1 MDYTDYGSLLSKNS
15 SNSTGA
21 YTNGSQPNYFG
32 ASIPN
37 RPTSNGVYSSQSRV
51 TAQNE
56 QTRNISYANV
66 DASNQS
72 GGYNSG
78 VVQPRGGGSVPGGY
92 PSGAVPARESSGYTN
107 AARPDSTYD
116 RTIRSGSPAPAG
128 AGSAREPSANGYG
141 YRSDTNGS
149 NANGNNTSAN
159 RPNSNGVAGNG
170 TTKRYTD
177 YTKYDYT
184 PSVSNGVGNSNATG
198 SGNGNVPNNGNG
210 SGKINGSN
218 TGNGSGNGSSSG
230 NGNGSGKGSG
240 SGNGNGSGKGNG
252 SGSKKSKKNLTFSQK
267 LLAGFKKF
275 LRSIYLMGKPMR
287 IFVVSAVGFVLVCVV
302 LIFAVSGSQHKR
314 TEIMAAQLALATTP
328 SPTIAPTATPI
339 PTPSPTPEVR
349 IEKGAEG
356 EDVMALQKR
365 LMELGYLAIDE
376 PTSYFGNATK
386 YAVKLFQRQHELQQ
400 DGICGNDTIALLYS
414 EEAKKYVMTEGAEG
428 DDIESFQEQLVELG
442 YLDDNQVTGYYGSDT
457 VEAVKKF
464 QNRNYITKDGK
475 AGEQTLEEIN
485 SADARVSYTK
495 EKEIAAEKKKQAAL
509 ARASSAEGRIDKM
522 ISIAKKQLGDTYILG
537 KSGPD
542 SFDCSG
548 LVYYCLRQV
557 NVYTRRLNAAGLSK
571 TTSWTKIS
579 DIDNVNAG
587 DLLFFKSDDSS
598 TVGHVGIY
606 IGGGE
611 MIDASSANGKVV
623 RRGAKTNYW
632 RRNFVVA
639 RRPIE

>member
-21 YTNGSQPNYFG
+21 YANGSQPNYYG
-32 ASIPN
+32 SSMQN
-37 RPTSNGVYSSQSRV
+37 RPTANGGYSSYPRENAGREAS
-51 TAQNE
+51 
-56 QTRNISYANV
+56 RNISYSSY
-66 DASNQS
+66 DPSNQN
-72 GGYNSG
+72 GGNNRG
-78 VVQPRGGGSVPGGY
+78 VTQPLSGGGSTPGGY
-92 PSGAVPARESSGYTN
+92 PSGAVPAREGNGYAGT
-107 AARPDSTYD
+107 ARPESSYD
-116 RTIRSGSPAPAG
+116 RTNRNGSPAPAG
-128 AGSAREPSANGYG
+128 TGSSREANANGYA
-141 YRSDTNGS
+141 YRSETNGS
-149 NANGNNTSAN
+149 NANGNNSNIN
-159 RPNSNGVAGNG
+159 RPTGNGAAASG

-177 YTKYDYT
+177 YTNYDYS
-184 PSVSNGVGNSNATG
+184 PSG
-198 SGNGNVPNNGNG
+198 S
-210 SGKINGSN
+210 SGGTK
-218 TGNGSGNGSSSG
+218 GNGSGNGNGTGTGNGSG
-230 NGNGSGKGSG
+230 SDGGSKKGNGSGKGT
-240 SGNGNGSGKGNG
+240 GNG
-252 SGSKKSKKNLTFSQK
+252 SGSGGGSKNGNGSKKSNKNLTFSQK
-267 LLAGFKKF
+267 LLAWFKRL

-287 IFVVSAVGFVLVCVV
+287 IFVGSAVGFVVICVV
-302 LIFAVSGSQHKR
+302 LILAISGSQHKR

-328 SPTIAPTATPI
+328 SPTIAATATPV
-339 PTPSPTPEVR
+339 PTPSPTPELR

-428 DDIESFQEQLVELG
+428 DDISSFQEQLVELG

-475 AGEQTLEEIN
+475 AGTQTLEEIN

-542 SFDCSG
+542 TFDCSG

-571 TTSWTKIS
+571 TASWTKIS
-579 DIDNVNAG
+579 DIDNVKAG

-611 MIDASSANGKVV
+611 MVDASSANGKVV
-623 RRGAKTNYW
+623 RRGAKTSYW

>member
-1 MDYTDYGSLLSKNS
+1 MDY
-15 SNSTGA
+15 
-21 YTNGSQPNYFG
+21 
-32 ASIPN
+32 
-37 RPTSNGVYSSQSRV
+37 
-51 TAQNE
+51 
-56 QTRNISYANV
+56 
-66 DASNQS
+66 
-72 GGYNSG
+72 
-78 VVQPRGGGSVPGGY
+78 
-92 PSGAVPARESSGYTN
+92 
-107 AARPDSTYD
+107 YD
-116 RTIRSGSPAPAG
+116 IR
-128 AGSAREPSANGYG
+128 
-141 YRSDTNGS
+141 
-149 NANGNNTSAN
+149 
-159 RPNSNGVAGNG
+159 
-170 TTKRYTD
+170 RY
-177 YTKYDYT
+177 
-184 PSVSNGVGNSNATG
+184 
-198 SGNGNVPNNGNG
+198 
-210 SGKINGSN
+210 
-218 TGNGSGNGSSSG
+218 
-230 NGNGSGKGSG
+230 
-240 SGNGNGSGKGNG
+240 
-252 SGSKKSKKNLTFSQK
+252 
-267 LLAGFKKF
+267 FKKTKHRFLMWLKRF
-275 LRSIYLMGKPMR
+275 LRSIYFMGRSMQ
-287 IFVVSAVGFVLVCVV
+287 IFLASATLFVLVCVV
-302 LIFAVSGSQHKR
+302 LIFAISGSKHKQA
-314 TEIMAAQLALATTP
+314 EALAAEMDALSTPAPTIFATP
-328 SPTIAPTATPI
+328 SPE
-339 PTPSPTPEVR
+339 PTPSPTPEIR

-386 YAVKLFQRQHELQQ
+386 AAVKLFQRQHELQQ
-400 DGICGNDTIALLYS
+400 DGICGAETISLLYA
-414 EEAKKYVMTEGAEG
+414 EDAKPYVMTEGAEG

-442 YLDDNQVTGYYGSDT
+442 YLESNQVTGYYGTDT
-457 VEAVKKF
+457 VEAVTKF
-464 QNRNYITKDGK
+464 QNRNHLTKDGK
-475 AGEQTLEEIN
+475 AGEMTLEAIN

-509 ARASSAEGRIDKM
+509 ARASSAEGRIEKM

-579 DIDNVNAG
+579 DIDNVKAG

>member
-21 YTNGSQPNYFG
+21 YANGSRVNAYGSSMQ
-32 ASIPN
+32 N
-37 RPTSNGVYSSQSRV
+37 RPTANGAYSSYSQQISTREP
-51 TAQNE
+51 N
-56 QTRNISYANV
+56 RNISYASYDPSTQNG
-66 DASNQS
+66 A
-72 GGYNSG
+72 YNSG
-78 VVQPRGGGSVPGGY
+78 ASQPRSGGSVPGGY
-92 PSGAVPARESSGYTN
+92 PPGAVPAREGGGYAGT
-107 AARPDSTYD
+107 ARPESNYD
-116 RTIRSGSPAPAG
+116 RATRDGSPATAG
-128 AGSAREPSANGYG
+128 AGYTRESAANGYG
-141 YRSDTNGS
+141 YRSDTNGF
-149 NANGNNTSAN
+149 NANGNDYSAN
-159 RPNSNGVAGNG
+159 RPNGNGVAGSG

-177 YTKYDYT
+177 YTNFDYS
-184 PSVSNGVGNSNATG
+184 PSGSNGGSKGSVTGNGGG
-198 SGNGNVPNNGNG
+198 SGNGNG
-210 SGKINGSN
+210 SGKVSGSGSGK
-218 TGNGSGNGSSSG
+218 GNGSG

-240 SGNGNGSGKGNG
+240 SS
-252 SGSKKSKKNLTFSQK
+252 SKKPQKNLTFSQK

-287 IFVVSAVGFVLVCVV
+287 IFVGSAVGFVLVCVI
-302 LIFAVSGSQHKR
+302 LILAISGSQHKK
-314 TEIMAAQLALATTP
+314 TEIMAAQLAQATTP
-328 SPTIAPTATPI
+328 SPTIAATATPV

-428 DDIESFQEQLVELG
+428 DDISSFQEQLVELG

-464 QNRNYITKDGK
+464 QNRNYISKDGK

-509 ARASSAEGRIDKM
+509 ARASSSAGRIDKM

-542 SFDCSG
+542 TFDCSG

-571 TTSWTKIS
+571 TASWTKIS
-579 DIDNVNAG
+579 DIDNVKPG

-611 MIDASSANGKVV
+611 MVDASSANGKVV

>member
-1 MDYTDYGSLLSKNS
+1 MDYTDYGSLLSKS
-15 SNSTGA
+15 SSSSTGA
-21 YTNGSQPNYFG
+21 YTNGSRVNAYGSSMQSRPTANGAFSSYSQPN
-32 ASIPN
+32 SNREPN
-37 RPTSNGVYSSQSRV
+37 
-51 TAQNE
+51 
-56 QTRNISYANV
+56 RNISYSSY
-66 DASNQS
+66 DASNQT
-72 GGYNSG
+72 GGYNGGVAQPRGNVNTPGAYPSG
-78 VVQPRGGGSVPGGY
+78 VVS
-92 PSGAVPARESSGYTN
+92 ARENGGYTN
-107 AARPDSTYD
+107 TARPESVYD
-116 RTIRSGSPAPAG
+116 RTVRGGSPAASG

-159 RPNSNGVAGNG
+159 RPNGNGMTGNG
-170 TTKRYTD
+170 TTKKYTD
-177 YTKYDYT
+177 YTKYEYT
-184 PSVSNGVGNSNATG
+184 PTGSNGGGKSNGNVTG
-198 SGNGNVPNNGNG
+198 SGNNSGMGSGTGNG
-210 SGKINGSN
+210 SGKGA
-218 TGNGSGNGSSSG
+218 GSS
-230 NGNGSGKGSG
+230 NGSGKGSG
-240 SGNGNGSGKGNG
+240 SGNGSSKGNG
-252 SGSKKSKKNLTFSQK
+252 SGSKKPQKNLTFSQK

-287 IFVVSAVGFVLVCVV
+287 IFVVSAAGFVLVCVI
-302 LIFAVSGSQHKR
+302 LIFAVSGDQHKK

-328 SPTIAPTATPI
+328 SPTIVPTVTPV

-400 DGICGNDTIALLYS
+400 DGICGNETIALLYS
-414 EEAKKYVMTEGAEG
+414 EDARKYVMTEGAEG

-442 YLDDNQVTGYYGSDT
+442 YLDNNQVTGYYGTDT

-464 QNRNYITKDGK
+464 QNRNYIDKDGK

-579 DIDNVNAG
+579 DIDNVKAG
-587 DLLFFKSDDSS
+587 DLLFFKSDESS

>member
-1 MDYTDYGSLLSKNS
+1 MDYTDYGSLQSKNS

-21 YTNGSQPNYFG
+21 YTNGSRVNAYGSSMQGRPVANGAYSPYTQPDS
-32 ASIPN
+32 SIKPN
-37 RPTSNGVYSSQSRV
+37 
-51 TAQNE
+51 
-56 QTRNISYANV
+56 RNISYSSY

-72 GGYNSG
+72 GGYNG
-78 VVQPRGGGSVPGGY
+78 GAAQPRGVTSAPGGY
-92 PSGAVPARESSGYTN
+92 PTGAVPMRENSGYAN

-116 RTIRSGSPAPAG
+116 RTVRSGSPSPAST
-128 AGSAREPSANGYG
+128 GSTREPSANGYG

-149 NANGNNTSAN
+149 NANGNNTSVN
-159 RPNSNGVAGNG
+159 RPNGNG
-170 TTKRYTD
+170 ATGNGPTKKYTD
-177 YTKYDYT
+177 YTKYEYT
-184 PSVSNGVGNSNATG
+184 PTVSNGGG
-198 SGNGNVPNNGNG
+198 KGNGNGAGSGNGNG
-210 SGKINGSN
+210 SGKGSD
-218 TGNGSGNGSSSG
+218 SG

-252 SGSKKSKKNLTFSQK
+252 SGSKKPQKNLTFSQK
-267 LLAGFKKF
+267 LLVGFKKF

-287 IFVVSAVGFVLVCVV
+287 IFVLSAAGFVLVCVV
-302 LIFAVSGSQHKR
+302 LIFAVSGSQHKK

-328 SPTIAPTATPI
+328 SPTIAPTATPV

-475 AGEQTLEEIN
+475 AGTQTLEEIN

-579 DIDNVNAG
+579 DIDNVKPG

-623 RRGAKTNYW
+623 RRGAKTSYW

>member
-21 YTNGSQPNYFG
+21 YTNGSRVNAYGSSMQGRPVANGAYSPYTQPG
-32 ASIPN
+32 SSREPN
-37 RPTSNGVYSSQSRV
+37 
-51 TAQNE
+51 
-56 QTRNISYANV
+56 RNISYSSY

-72 GGYNSG
+72 GGYNNGAAKPLS
-78 VVQPRGGGSVPGGY
+78 GGSVPAGY
-92 PSGAVPARESSGYTN
+92 PSGSVPARESNGYTN
-107 AARPDSTYD
+107 AGRPESTYD
-116 RTIRSGSPAPAG
+116 RTVRGGSCSPAG
-128 AGSAREPSANGYG
+128 AGSAREPSANGNG

-149 NANGNNTSAN
+149 NANGNNTGVN
-159 RPNSNGVAGNG
+159 RPNGNGATGNG
-170 TTKRYTD
+170 TPKRYTD
-177 YTKYDYT
+177 YTKYEYT
-184 PSVSNGVGNSNATG
+184 PSSTNGGGKSNGNGVGSGAGSGNGSGKGSGSG
-198 SGNGNVPNNGNG
+198 SGNGNG
-210 SGKINGSN
+210 SG
-218 TGNGSGNGSSSG
+218 SG

-240 SGNGNGSGKGNG
+240 SG
-252 SGSKKSKKNLTFSQK
+252 SKKPQKNLTFSQK
-267 LLAGFKKF
+267 LLVGFKKF

-287 IFVVSAVGFVLVCVV
+287 IFAVSAAGFVLVCVV
-302 LIFAVSGSQHKR
+302 LIFAISGSQHKK

-328 SPTIAPTATPI
+328 SPTIAATATPV

-442 YLDDNQVTGYYGSDT
+442 YLDDNQVTGYYGTDT

-571 TTSWTKIS
+571 TASWTKIS
-579 DIDNVNAG
+579 DIDNVKPG

>member
-1 MDYTDYGSLLSKNS
+1 MDYTDYGSLQSKNS

-21 YTNGSQPNYFG
+21 YTNGSRVNAYGSSMQGRPVANGAYSPYTQPDS
-32 ASIPN
+32 SIKPN
-37 RPTSNGVYSSQSRV
+37 
-51 TAQNE
+51 
-56 QTRNISYANV
+56 RNISYSSY

-72 GGYNSG
+72 GGYNG
-78 VVQPRGGGSVPGGY
+78 GAAQPRGVTSAPGGY
-92 PSGAVPARESSGYTN
+92 PSGTVPARENSGYAN
-107 AARPDSTYD
+107 AARPESTYD
-116 RTIRSGSPAPAG
+116 RTVRGGSPSPAS
-128 AGSAREPSANGYG
+128 AGSTREPSANGYG

-149 NANGNNTSAN
+149 NANGNNTSVN
-159 RPNSNGVAGNG
+159 RPNGNGVTGSG
-170 TTKRYTD
+170 PTKKYTD
-177 YTKYDYT
+177 YTKYEYT
-184 PSVSNGVGNSNATG
+184 PTVSNGGGKGNGNGAG
-198 SGNGNVPNNGNG
+198 SGNGN
-210 SGKINGSN
+210 
-218 TGNGSGNGSSSG
+218 GSST
-230 NGNGSGKGSG
+230 GNGSGKGSG

-252 SGSKKSKKNLTFSQK
+252 SGLKKPQKNLTFSQK
-267 LLAGFKKF
+267 LLVGFKKF

-287 IFVVSAVGFVLVCVV
+287 IFVLSAAGFVLVCVV
-302 LIFAVSGSQHKR
+302 LIFAVSGSQHKK

-328 SPTIAPTATPI
+328 SPTVVPTATPV

-442 YLDDNQVTGYYGSDT
+442 YLEDNQVTGYYGSDT

-475 AGEQTLEEIN
+475 AGTQTLEEIN

-579 DIDNVNAG
+579 DIDNVKPG

-623 RRGAKTNYW
+623 RRGAKTSYW

>member
-21 YTNGSQPNYFG
+21 YTNEPPVNYYGSSMQNRPTTNGAYSPYSRLNAEREAGRNAAYVRDDATARSGAYALGGSQPRGN
-32 ASIPN
+32 SN
-37 RPTSNGVYSSQSRV
+37 DPTVSR
-51 TAQNE
+51 
-56 QTRNISYANV
+56 
-66 DASNQS
+66 
-72 GGYNSG
+72 G
-78 VVQPRGGGSVPGGY
+78 
-92 PSGAVPARESSGYTN
+92 GAVPARENGNPPKSVRSESEQERMARIYGSSATQ
-107 AARPDSTYD
+107 
-116 RTIRSGSPAPAG
+116 RSSV
-128 AGSAREPSANGYG
+128 RETASNGYG
-141 YRSDTNGS
+141 NGS
-149 NANGNNTSAN
+149 AANNSGANGAGTARPGTNGNNAPRAN
-159 RPNSNGVAGNG
+159 DNG
-170 TTKRYTD
+170 TNANTVK
-177 YTKYDYT
+177 TKYTNYT
-184 PSVSNGVGNSNATG
+184 NYTYPPSGG
-198 SGNGNVPNNGNG
+198 SGNGG
-210 SGKINGSN
+210 
-218 TGNGSGNGSSSG
+218 
-230 NGNGSGKGSG
+230 
-240 SGNGNGSGKGNG
+240 GNGSGKGNG
-252 SGSKKSKKNLTFSQK
+252 GGSKKPQKKLTFWQK
-267 LLAGFKKF
+267 LLAGFKRF

-287 IFVVSAVGFVLVCVV
+287 IFVGSAAGFVVVCVI
-302 LIFAVSGSQHKR
+302 LILAISGGQHKKAQ
-314 TEIMAAQLALATTP
+314 TMAAQLALASTP
-328 SPTIAPTATPI
+328 APTIYATETPV

-386 YAVKLFQRQHELQQ
+386 YAVKLFQRQQGLQQ
-400 DGICGNDTIALLYS
+400 DGICGTDTIALLYS
-414 EEAKKYVMTEGAEG
+414 DDAKKYVMTEGEEG
-428 DDIESFQEQLVELG
+428 DDISSFQDQLVELG
-442 YLDDNQVTGYYGSDT
+442 YLDDSQVTGYYGSDT

-475 AGEQTLEEIN
+475 AGEQTLDEIN

-509 ARASSAEGRIDKM
+509 ARASSSAGRIDKM
-522 ISIAKKQLGDTYILG
+522 IATAKKQLGDPYILG

-542 SFDCSG
+542 TFDCSG

-571 TTSWTKIS
+571 TASWTKIS
-579 DIDNVNAG
+579 DFDNVKAG

>member
-21 YTNGSQPNYFG
+21 YANGSQPNGYG
-32 ASIPN
+32 SSMQN
-37 RPTSNGVYSSQSRV
+37 RPTANGVYSPYSRINSERE
-51 TAQNE
+51 AN
-56 QTRNISYANV
+56 RNVACFSE
-66 DASNQS
+66 DASARNGAYS
-72 GGYNSG
+72 GS
-78 VVQPRGGGSVPGGY
+78 VSQPRGSSYDQTV
-92 PSGAVPARESSGYTN
+92 SRKDAAPARENGNPPKTVRTESEQERMARIYGNSGTDRGIARETTPKGYTYN
-107 AARPDSTYD
+107 S
-116 RTIRSGSPAPAG
+116 S
-128 AGSAREPSANGYG
+128 
-141 YRSDTNGS
+141 TNGS
-149 NANGNNTSAN
+149 GANGTSGNGTIINRPGANGAGANAASSNRTNANGTS
-159 RPNSNGVAGNG
+159 GNG
-170 TTKRYTD
+170 TGAGANGAKPKYTN
-177 YTKYDYT
+177 YTSYVYAPT
-184 PSVSNGVGNSNATG
+184 
-198 SGNGNVPNNGNG
+198 SGN
-210 SGKINGSN
+210 
-218 TGNGSGNGSSSG
+218 GNGSGNGS
-230 NGNGSGKGSG
+230 
-240 SGNGNGSGKGNG
+240 GSGKGNG
-252 SGSKKSKKNLTFSQK
+252 SGPKKPQKKLTFRQK
-267 LLAGFKKF
+267 LLAWFKRV

-287 IFVVSAVGFVLVCVV
+287 IFIASAFGFVLVS
-302 LIFAVSGSQHKR
+302 LILILAISGNQHKKA
-314 TEIMAAQLALATTP
+314 EIMAAQLALATTP
-328 SPTIAPTATPI
+328 SPTIAATATPV
-339 PTPSPTPEVR
+339 PTPSPTPELR

-400 DGICGNDTIALLYS
+400 DGICGNDTIALIYS

-428 DDIESFQEQLVELG
+428 GDIESFQEQLVELG
-442 YLDDNQVTGYYGSDT
+442 YLDDNQVTGYYGTDT
-457 VEAVKKF
+457 VEAVTKF

-509 ARASSAEGRIDKM
+509 ARASSSEGRIDKM
-522 ISIAKKQLGDTYILG
+522 ISIARKQLGDTYILG

-571 TTSWTKIS
+571 TASWTKIS
-579 DIDNVNAG
+579 DIDNVKAG